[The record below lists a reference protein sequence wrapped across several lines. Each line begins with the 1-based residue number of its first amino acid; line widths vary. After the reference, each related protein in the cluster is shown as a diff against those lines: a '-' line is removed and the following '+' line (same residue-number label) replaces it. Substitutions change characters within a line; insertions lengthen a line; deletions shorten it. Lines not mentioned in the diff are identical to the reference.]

1 MDIGITVEPYK
12 GISAHDLL
20 KLVSKIGMNYIEI
33 NVTILPT
40 LKECIHLL
48 QDFRVGFH
56 LPIVGLN
63 DYDLA
68 NPEHQE
74 QIDEL
79 IDVLNKNHDKMNIKY
94 YIVHPP
100 EPDPTIN
107 WDNLLENLNKIKG
120 PIVIENIQVMSNE
133 LFVEFVNKAEK
144 VLGDKY
150 EGILYDGPH
159 AYLRGGDWEY
169 LLREKMDKIS
179 YIHLSD
185 CRTYETPNDTHYP
198 FGYGD
203 LPLETIIGYLKKS
216 NYSGPIIL
224 ELLAAPD
231 GRVLDPIVESYLL
244 ITRKF
249 DKLRYLSAKLRYL
262 LFAPFIRRK
271 LKAHGL
277 TP

>member
-12 GISAHDLL
+12 GISASELL
-20 KLVSKIGMNYIEI
+20 NLVSKIGMNYIEI

-40 LKECIHLL
+40 LEECIPLL
-48 QDFRVGFH
+48 QKFRVGFH

-63 DYDLA
+63 DYDFA
-68 NPEHQE
+68 APEHQE
-74 QIDEL
+74 KIDEV
-79 IDVLNKNHDKMNIKY
+79 INTLNANHDRMNIKY

-107 WDNLLENLNKIKG
+107 WDNLLENLNKLKG
-120 PIVIENIQVMSNE
+120 PIVIENIQAMSNE
-133 LFVEFVNKAEK
+133 LFIEFVKKAK
-144 VLGDKY
+144 TVLGNKY
-150 EGILYDGPH
+150 NGILFDGPH
-159 AYLRGGDWEY
+159 AYLRGGDWEF
-169 LLREKMDKIS
+169 LLREHIDEIS

-203 LPLETIIGYLKKS
+203 LPTNEIVGYLKKS

-231 GRVLDPIVESYLL
+231 GRVLDPIVESYLF

-249 DKLRYLSAKLRYL
+249 DKLRYLNAKLRYL
-262 LFAPFIRRK
+262 LLAPFIRRK
-271 LKAHGL
+271 LKSHGL
-277 TP
+277 NP